1 MCFLILTFLTLFSTK
16 VTKVRKVKIK
26 NKKYL
31 LRRVVRNIGRI
42 NRALLNLYKKKKTRS
57 EGKISKNLFSFTID

>member
-1 MCFLILTFLTLFSTK
+1 MFFAK

-42 NRALLNLYKKKKTRS
+42 NRALLNLYKKKQIRS

>member
-1 MCFLILTFLTLFSTK
+1 MFFTK

-42 NRALLNLYKKKKTRS
+42 NRALLNLYKKKQIRS